1 MAQVILLS
9 EATLKQRS
17 ILQDNVDMKVVS
29 PAILDVQEEYILP
42 ILGTSLYN
50 DLLEQVR
57 TNTLTTDY
65 RTLLDDY
72 ITRCMIWYCKFELPM
87 DLTYKYFNKS
97 VGVMNA
103 ENMNPASMDE
113 LQYVLNRA
121 KNKAEWYAER
131 LTKFLLSNPTKYPL
145 CLNQPNAQIDT
156 IFAKRTNYT
165 SGLSLGDG
173 DCCMGDYNF
182 KGIKIQPSEFRDCK
196 WC

>member
-50 DLLEQVR
+50 DLLEQV
-57 TNTLTTDY
+57 TNTLTNDY

-103 ENMNPASMDE
+103 ENMNAASMDE

-145 CLNQPNAQIDT
+145 YLNQPNAQIDT